1 MLVSIF
7 ELLKKSKE
15 RCKTTCSIAR
25 EHKLYDA
32 ELKRSDGRNDS

>member
-7 ELLKKSKE
+7 ELLKKSK